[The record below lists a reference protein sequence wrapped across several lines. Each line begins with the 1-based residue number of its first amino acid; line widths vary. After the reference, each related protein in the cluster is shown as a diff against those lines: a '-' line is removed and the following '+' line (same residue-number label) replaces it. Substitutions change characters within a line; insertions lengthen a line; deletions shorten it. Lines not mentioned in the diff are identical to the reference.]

1 MWKVDLLSHFR
12 EQGLCGSA
20 CPSQTSLL
28 SPSRELHTL
37 SLLCQ
42 LPAGVAHLWLLHHE
56 GKKNIASESGG
67 PFTQVKLFSHEGQNS
82 LNENWGRGRGPFT
95 REELSVET
103 HAFFAMEVRI
113 HYMRIGGWG
122 WGGGPFT
129 VAKLS
134 VASSGSFALRIRIHW
149 LRIWGPFTLA
159 KLSVASS
166 GSFTLKVRVHWMRI
180 RRTIYSSKTIHGKLG
195 ILYHDNLLNKS
206 WVGGWVG
213 GAGEHL
219 H

>member
-20 CPSQTSLL
+20 CPSQTSFL

-56 GKKNIASESGG
+56 GKKIIASESGG

-103 HAFFAMEVRI
+103 HALFAMEVRI
-113 HYMRIGGWG
+113 HYMRIGG
-122 WGGGPFT
+122 
-129 VAKLS
+129 
-134 VASSGSFALRIRIHW
+134 
-149 LRIWGPFTLA
+149 
-159 KLSVASS
+159 
-166 GSFTLKVRVHWMRI
+166 VRVRWGA
-180 RRTIYSSKTIHGKLG
+180 IYSSKTFCGKLR
-195 ILYHDNLLNKS
+195 LLHLEDQNSLTEKL
-206 WVGGWVG
+206 
-213 GAGEHL
+213 GAIYASKTVRGKLSLLHL
-219 H
+219 EGQSSLTEN